1 MQNSIKFTLCF
12 RLVDITGTSSRVP
25 EANVTQI
32 ELINST
38 INAEFG
44 MYKGSPSTESDSDHS
59 DDSSI
64 SRLVNMMFQYTE
76 YSMFVCMSIL
86 SSSYLVTSQP
96 LKEFSCDANL
106 GQYLY

>member
-1 MQNSIKFTLCF
+1 VQNSIKFTLCF

-25 EANVTQI
+25 EANVTKI
-32 ELINST
+32 KLVNAT

-44 MYKGSPSTESDSDHS
+44 MYTGSPSSESDSDHS
-59 DDSSI
+59 EDSSI

-86 SSSYLVTSQP
+86 LSSYLVTS
-96 LKEFSCDANL
+96 
-106 GQYLY
+106 